1 MRTRL
6 FLSWSVVPDAA
17 VRCTHPSGYC
27 IEKAAPRSVT
37 KTWLSGMSPDAA
49 DFASADSAP
58 GDELVAPE
66 LPDVADPELELEP
79 ELEDPHPAARAATPQ
94 IATMTNRLIAGENA
108 GRALNVS

>member
-1 MRTRL
+1 
-6 FLSWSVVPDAA
+6 
-17 VRCTHPSGYC
+17 
-27 IEKAAPRSVT
+27 
-37 KTWLSGMSPDAA
+37 MSPDAV

-58 GDELVAPE
+58 GDEFVVPE
-66 LPDVADPELELEP
+66 APDVADPLPELELEL